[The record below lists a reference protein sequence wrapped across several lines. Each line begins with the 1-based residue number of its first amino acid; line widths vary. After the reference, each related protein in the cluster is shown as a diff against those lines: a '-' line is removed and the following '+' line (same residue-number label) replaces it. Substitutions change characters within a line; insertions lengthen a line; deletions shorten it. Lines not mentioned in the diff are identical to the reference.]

1 MKRHV
6 IIAGL
11 LFGSLAAQ
19 AQQGTITY
27 TKTVKFEIQLPPEM
41 QAQAANFPKEQKS
54 EFELLFSNN
63 KTLFRPLVQNSGDMT
78 IDNGDGM
85 VVKMIAPGANDLGYC
100 DLGANKRLDKR
111 ELGVK
116 EYVVEDT
123 LEKANWKLTGE
134 TKVILGHT
142 CKKAT
147 THKTQKSIIMDDAGG
162 KMEQKTIT
170 DTLEVI
176 AWYAE
181 DMQTQASPEYAGNL
195 PGTVLELHIGE
206 MFYTATKVDAKCDI
220 KAIAPPKGKKI
231 TKEQFRKE
239 QDAFFK
245 KMEEQNQQGPG
256 PGHGPKGN

>member
-1 MKRHV
+1 MKRYFS
-6 IIAGL
+6 IAGIL
-11 LFGSLAAQ
+11 LAAFAAN

-54 EFELLFSNN
+54 EFELLFNAD

-85 VVKMIAPGANDLGYC
+85 VIKMIAPGANDLGYC

-111 ELGVK
+111 DLGVK

-123 LEKANWKLTGE
+123 LEKAKWKLTGE

-147 THKTQKSIIMDDAGG
+147 SSKTQKSIIMDDAGG
-162 KMEQKTIT
+162 KMEQKIFT

-181 DMQTQASPEYAGNL
+181 DMHTQASPEYAGNL
-195 PGTVLELHIGE
+195 PGTVLELHIGD
-206 MFYTATKVDAKCDI
+206 MFYTATKVDTACDV
-220 KAIAPPKGKKI
+220 KAIKPPKGKKI
-231 TKEQFRKE
+231 TKEEFRKE

-245 KMEEQNQQGPG
+245 KMEEQNHQGPG

>member
-19 AQQGTITY
+19 AQQGTIIY

-63 KTLFRPLVQNSGDMT
+63 KTLFRPAVQNSGDMT

-85 VVKMIAPGANDLGYC
+85 VIKMIAPGANDLGYC
-100 DLGANKRLDKR
+100 DLAANKRLDKR

-147 THKTQKSIIMDDAGG
+147 TQKTQKRIIMDDAGG
-162 KMEQKTIT
+162 KPEQKVFT
-170 DTLEVI
+170 DTVQVT

-195 PGTVLELHIGE
+195 PGTVLEMHIGD
-206 MFYTATKVDAKCDI
+206 MNFTATRIDTKCEV

-256 PGHGPKGN
+256 PGHRQGGN

>member
-1 MKRHV
+1 MKRTIV
-6 IIAGL
+6 IAGL
-11 LFGSLAAQ
+11 LLCSFAAR

-63 KTLFRPLVQNSGDMT
+63 KTLFRPVVQGSGDMT

-85 VVKMIAPGANDLGYC
+85 VIKMVTPGANDLGYC
-100 DLGANKRLDKR
+100 DLAANKRLDKR

-116 EYVVEDT
+116 EDVVEDT
-123 LEKANWKLTGE
+123 LEKAKWKLTGE

-147 THKTQKSIIMDDAGG
+147 TQKTQKSIIMDDAGG
-162 KMEQKTIT
+162 KMEQKIIT
-170 DTLEVI
+170 DTIAVS

-181 DMQTQASPEYAGNL
+181 DMTCQAGPEYAGNL
-195 PGTVLELHIGE
+195 PGTILELQVGE
-206 MFYTATKVDAKCDI
+206 MNYTATKMDTKCDV

-245 KMEEQNQQGPG
+245 QMEEQHQQGPG